1 MYSGKKIFILFACIT
16 LTMLVCLS
24 ACTRSSAPA
33 GRTDTNTGVRSEIQN
48 AHGGTTPPSE
58 TKYFKGSIGSALG
71 LQMKLVRDGDRL
83 IGSYFYQKVGTRID
97 LRGTLDKDDNV
108 VLEEFDASGKKTGVF
123 KGIWKTDDGLI
134 TIAGNWMKPDSDK
147 KTAFSLHEEPI
158 EFTKGVEIIARQIKE
173 KNKKL
178 KYEIDA
184 EYPQLS
190 GSTDPNFE
198 KFNQTVRSVV
208 TRKVSAFK
216 AGMQPDE
223 ASTVEETPAE
233 TLGSDISVG
242 YTVALARDDL
252 ISIQLE
258 VGSYES
264 GAVHPNSYSE
274 VINFDLKNGR
284 QIKLGDLFKPGSK
297 YVATL
302 AAYCIQ
308 DLKKQSRGKGADSM
322 LDDEEWIQKGAGPD
336 SENFSSWTITKK
348 GLGITFDSYQVA
360 PYAAGPQ
367 YVLVP
372 YTALKDMIK
381 PDGPIANSLQSPV
394 SSLESKD

>member
-1 MYSGKKIFILFACIT
+1 
-16 LTMLVCLS
+16 
-24 ACTRSSAPA
+24 
-33 GRTDTNTGVRSEIQN
+33 
-48 AHGGTTPPSE
+48 
-58 TKYFKGSIGSALG
+58 
-71 LQMKLVRDGDRL
+71 
-83 IGSYFYQKVGTRID
+83 
-97 LRGTLDKDDNV
+97 
-108 VLEEFDASGKKTGVF
+108 
-123 KGIWKTDDGLI
+123 
-134 TIAGNWMKPDSDK
+134 
-147 KTAFSLHEEPI
+147 
-158 EFTKGVEIIARQIKE
+158 
-173 KNKKL
+173 
-178 KYEIDA
+178 
-184 EYPQLS
+184 
-190 GSTDPNFE
+190 
-198 KFNQTVRSVV
+198 
-208 TRKVSAFK
+208 
-216 AGMQPDE
+216 MQPDE

-302 AAYCIQ
+302 SAYCIQ